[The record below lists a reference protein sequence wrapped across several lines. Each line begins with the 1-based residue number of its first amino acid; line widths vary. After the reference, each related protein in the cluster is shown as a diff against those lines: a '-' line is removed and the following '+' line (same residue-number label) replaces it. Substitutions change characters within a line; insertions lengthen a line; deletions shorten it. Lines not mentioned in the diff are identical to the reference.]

1 MASSAYDTY
10 GSLSIKQLKLDEAG
24 GVKMFNSSDDTKFCS
39 VVANAPSGQH
49 VLTLPNETGTVLSS
63 ASSVAGSKVNIN
75 GETAVDA
82 LNNSDVFLL
91 YDDSATANKKV
102 TAQALASFCGG
113 SGVPAGTAGEVL
125 IYDAGNA
132 AASTALSGD
141 VTVNASGVV
150 AIGANKVTNSMLA
163 GSIEYNKLSLNNA
176 VTNNDL
182 AGSIAYNKLSL
193 NNAVTNAD
201 LAGSIENSKIL
212 ALSGVSPGTAQ
223 ASRALVVGAQTEIT
237 GISAVGLDVVNF
249 GGDQWRIKLDAGSI
263 VMQFKNGPTWETKH
277 TFASN

>member
-10 GSLSIKQLKLDEAG
+10 GTVSVKNMKLDESG
-24 GVKMFNSSDDTKFCS
+24 LKMFNANDDTKFCE
-39 VVANAPSGQH
+39 VKANAPSGQH
-49 VLTLPNETGTVLSS
+49 VLTLPNETGTLLSS
-63 ASSVAGSKVNIN
+63 VSSVAGAKVNIN

-102 TAQALASFCGG
+102 TAQALATFCGG

-176 VTNNDL
+176 IVNNDL

-201 LAGSIENSKIL
+201 LAGSIENGKISSL
-212 ALSGVSPGTAQ
+212 AGVTAGTAA
-223 ASRALVVGAQTEIT
+223 ASRAVVVDANKDVT
-237 GISAVGLDVVNF
+237 GLENVGLAVLNF

>member
-10 GSLSIKQLKLDEAG
+10 GSVSVKNVKLDESG
-24 GVKMFNSSDDTKFCS
+24 LKLFNANDDTKFCEVKAS
-39 VVANAPSGQH
+39 APTGQH
-49 VLTLPNETGTVLSS
+49 VLTLPNETGTLLSS
-63 ASSVAGSKVNIN
+63 VSSVAGAKVNITA
-75 GETAVDA
+75 ETAVDA

-113 SGVPAGTAGEVL
+113 SGVPAGTAGELL

-141 VTVNASGVV
+141 ITVNASGVT

-201 LAGSIENSKIL
+201 LAGSIENGKISSL
-212 ALSGVSPGTAQ
+212 AGVTAGTAA
-223 ASRALVVGAQTEIT
+223 ASRALVLNAQSEVT
-237 GISAVGLDVVNF
+237 GIDTVGVNVVNF